1 MGYEI
6 ALKKAWDTLEESGI
20 KEKYIRFFNDEYEI
34 DHSRRNIIS
43 MSCNIPAK
51 VHYELLILHY
61 LANED
66 KVSSIS
72 SDKWISFKELE
83 GVEAYFSAF
92 KKRAIDP
99 ILRKYGDNP
108 SAIFERVKLFN
119 AEKIGTGSAGISITT
134 FPKIKI
140 AVILWA
146 KDDEFSA
153 ECNMLFNPEIKE
165 IFPTEDVAVLGGIT
179 ASLL

>member
-1 MGYEI
+1 MF
-6 ALKKAWDTLEESGI
+6 DTHCHL
-20 KEKYIRFFNDEYEI
+20 N
-34 DHSRRNIIS
+34 
-43 MSCNIPAK
+43 
-51 VHYELLILHY
+51 
-61 LANED
+61 
-66 KVSSIS
+66 
-72 SDKWISFKELE
+72 
-83 GVEAYFSAF
+83 FSAF

-108 SAIFERVKLFN
+108 SAIFERAKLFN